1 MFVLLR
7 QEPHLLVELLL
18 LLPGGGLFLQ
28 GDGAARAS
36 QVSGCRC
43 SIDQA
48 SPDYQNEKMK
58 GGLMGQRHRRLVAAS
73 CCIWLLT
80 VVALV
85 SCQNAP
91 DVAGLRSL
99 ATEGD
104 TAAQYNLGEKYADG
118 DGVPQDAA
126 DQGHGA
132 AQYSLGW
139 MYANGEGVP
148 QDDAEAVRW
157 YRLAADQGHAS
168 AQHSLGF
175 MYYTGRGVPQDY
187 GEAADWYRLAADQG
201 NDKAQGNLG
210 LLYLSG
216 RGVPQDDGEAVRWYR
231 LAADQGHASAQHS
244 LGLMY
249 AAGRGVPQ
257 DYVAANMWAHL
268 AADQGYEPARDW
280 LDVLAEA
287 ISAAERP
294 AIVPEPDWTAHTY
307 TVVREED
314 ISSSI
319 RMRRRL
325 WIVAPA
331 AQTPEARIATL
342 IEAAIH
348 VQHQSYPQF
357 LSAFLLPFD
366 TAEDAMAKISYAPD
380 GCGVSGSDCTGEM
393 WTDAA
398 ASDGVVTATQE
409 VIRKDWDA
417 NRDRFKDAD
426 GLVEEPRL
434 YQFLADKHSM
444 TTEAVRAE
452 MLGFAEATLGGM
464 LTGKMELPDDVR
476 TKGEL
481 TEEEK
486 AQSEEIACRFD
497 LQCWGDKHNLRAA
510 RPCQLAIE
518 NLALYDYEWTDGWLG
533 AKFARFAWKDREA
546 GTIAHRGS
554 EIKFQNAFGAWRRS
568 SYWCDYDPNTQT
580 VLDARVF

>member
-1 MFVLLR
+1 
-7 QEPHLLVELLL
+7 
-18 LLPGGGLFLQ
+18 
-28 GDGAARAS
+28 
-36 QVSGCRC
+36 
-43 SIDQA
+43 
-48 SPDYQNEKMK
+48 
-58 GGLMGQRHRRLVAAS
+58 
-73 CCIWLLT
+73 
-80 VVALV
+80 
-85 SCQNAP
+85 
-91 DVAGLRSL
+91 
-99 ATEGD
+99 
-104 TAAQYNLGEKYADG
+104 
-118 DGVPQDAA
+118 
-126 DQGHGA
+126 
-132 AQYSLGW
+132 
-139 MYANGEGVP
+139 
-148 QDDAEAVRW
+148 
-157 YRLAADQGHAS
+157 
-168 AQHSLGF
+168 
-175 MYYTGRGVPQDY
+175 
-187 GEAADWYRLAADQG
+187 
-201 NDKAQGNLG
+201 
-210 LLYLSG
+210 
-216 RGVPQDDGEAVRWYR
+216 
-231 LAADQGHASAQHS
+231 
-244 LGLMY
+244 
-249 AAGRGVPQ
+249 
-257 DYVAANMWAHL
+257 
-268 AADQGYEPARDW
+268 
-280 LDVLAEA
+280 
-287 ISAAERP
+287 
-294 AIVPEPDWTAHTY
+294 
-307 TVVREED
+307 
-314 ISSSI
+314 
-319 RMRRRL
+319 MRRRL

-342 IEAAIH
+342 MEAAIH

-452 MLGFAEATLGGM
+452 MLGFAEATWGGM

-497 LQCWGDKHNLRAA
+497 LQCWGDKHSLRAE

-533 AKFARFAWKDREA
+533 AKFDRFAWKEREA
-546 GTIAHRGS
+546 GTIAYRGS

>member
-1 MFVLLR
+1 MER
-7 QEPHLLVELLL
+7 
-18 LLPGGGLFLQ
+18 
-28 GDGAARAS
+28 
-36 QVSGCRC
+36 
-43 SIDQA
+43 
-48 SPDYQNEKMK
+48 
-58 GGLMGQRHRRLVAAS
+58 RHRWLVAAS
-73 CCIWLLT
+73 CSIWLLT
-80 VVALV
+80 AVALV

-104 TAAQYNLGEKYADG
+104 AVAQYNLGEKYADG
-118 DGVPQDAA
+118 EGVPQDAA
-126 DQGHGA
+126 EAVTWFRRAADQGHGS

-157 YRLAADQGHAS
+157 YRRAADQGNNK
-168 AQHSLGF
+168 AQFSLGQ
-175 MYYTGRGVPQDY
+175 MYVNGRGVPQDN
-187 GEAADWYRLAADQG
+187 GEALRWFRLAADQG
-201 NDKAQGNLG
+201 YGSAQYSLG
-210 LLYLSG
+210 QMYVNG
-216 RGVPQDDGEAVRWYR
+216 RGVPQDNGEALRWFR
-231 LAADQGHASAQHS
+231 LAADQGYVKAQFI

-249 AAGRGVPQ
+249 GSGQGVPQ
-257 DYVAANMWAHL
+257 DFVTAYMWVDL
-268 AADQGYEPARDW
+268 AAAQGHENAREVRDT
-280 LDVLAEA
+280 LAEA
-287 ISAAERP
+287 MSAGQIAAAQRAAREVAGVATANERP
-294 AIVPEPDWTAHTY
+294 AIVPEPDWTDHTY

-319 RMRRRL
+319 RIRRRL
-325 WIVAPA
+325 WIVAPT

-342 IEAAIH
+342 MEAAIH
-348 VQHQSYPQF
+348 VHRQSYPQF

-417 NRDRFKDAD
+417 NRDRFNDAD
-426 GLVEEPRL
+426 GLVDEPRL

-452 MLGFAEATLGGM
+452 MLGFAEATWGGM
-464 LTGKMELPDDVR
+464 LTGKMELPADVR

-497 LQCWGDKHNLRAA
+497 LQCWGDKYSLRAA

-533 AKFARFAWKDREA
+533 AKFDRFAWKDREA
-546 GTIAHRGS
+546 GTIAYRGS